1 MLPHPAFALPA
12 AFADA
17 RADGAPF
24 PYAVADATSGAAGVR
39 HRGGTLELAV
49 RAVLEPWDPARPAG
63 GWLAV
68 ARLVQEPLLTLEF
81 GAAREAYAPR
91 PRPALATAWE
101 RTADGLLHTFALR
114 DHVLWAGEAAAAAP
128 LAAADVVAS
137 LRAALERAGSPP
149 PFDPATALAAPDA
162 RTVTLRLPRPD
173 ADLLVA
179 LAALPI
185 APPGAAPGPAG
196 SGPFAVERVEG
207 FTVRLRAHA
216 AHWRGAPALDGIS
229 VRSGM
234 DGSAQGAAFAAGVLA
249 VGDAL
254 PQSVADAEALL
265 RERPEA
271 VVSAAPVLAAASSWA
286 FDLADPRFA
295 DERVR
300 RALSLALDRAH
311 IRERAHGGYA
321 RHVPAQA
328 WPFVF
333 DRLPTGAALGA
344 WQRHDPTE
352 ARALLAAAGPTQL
365 AFTVAYSTDAGRAAE
380 HESLLMVAMLRASG
394 VDARLERQPA
404 VAFAAGWRDASFV
417 GAADGRAVAAPS
429 ASAFF
434 HDQLVSRR
442 AGAPS
447 ANPWRIADAQLDAWA
462 VAQRAELDPYARRDL
477 LRRIWERLQDRIYRL
492 DKAQPFPLAV
502 RPAWLHGWDAL
513 TPFAATDAPPARIG
527 ASAHTWIDSPTGG
540 S

>member
-1 MLPHPAFALPA
+1 MLPPPAFALPA
-12 AFADA
+12 AFVDA

-24 PYAVADATSGAAGVR
+24 PYAGADAPSGAPGVR

-49 RAVLEPWDPARPAG
+49 RAALEPWDPARPAG
-63 GWLAV
+63 AWLAV

-81 GAAREAYAPR
+81 GAAREAYTPR
-91 PRPALATAWE
+91 PQPALAATWE
-101 RTADGLLHTFALR
+101 RTADGLLHTFTLR
-114 DHVLWAGEAAAAAP
+114 DHVLCAGDGAADAP
-128 LAAADVVAS
+128 LTAADVVAS
-137 LRAALERAGSPP
+137 LRAALERGGSPP

-185 APPGAAPGPAG
+185 APLAVAPLPAG

-207 FTVRLRAHA
+207 STVRLRAHA

-229 VRSGM
+229 MRSGM
-234 DGSAQGAAFAAGVLA
+234 DAGAQGAAFAAGVLA

-254 PQSVADAEALL
+254 PQSVTDADALL

-286 FDLADPRFA
+286 FDLADARFA

-300 RALSLALDRAH
+300 RALSLALDRSH

-333 DRLPTGAALGA
+333 DRPPSGAALGA
-344 WQRHDPTE
+344 WQRHDPAE
-352 ARALLAAAGPTQL
+352 ARALLAAAGLPQL
-365 AFTVAYSTDAGRAAE
+365 AFTVAYSVDAGRATE
-380 HESLLMVAMLRASG
+380 YESLLMVAMLRAIG
-394 VDARLERQPA
+394 VDARLARQPA
-404 VAFAAGWRDASFV
+404 VAFAARWRDASFA
-417 GAADGRAVAAPS
+417 GAADGQAVAAPS

-442 AGAPS
+442 AGAPG
-447 ANPWRIADAQLDAWA
+447 ANHWRIADAQLDAWA
-462 VAQRAELDPYARRDL
+462 AAQRTELDPYARRDL
-477 LRRIWERLQDRIYRL
+477 LRRIWERLQDRVYRL
-492 DKAQPFPLAV
+492 DKAQPFPLTV
-502 RPAWLHGWDAL
+502 RPAWLHGWGAL
-513 TPFAATDAPPARIG
+513 TPFAATDAPLARVG
-527 ASAHTWIDSPTGG
+527 ASARTWIDGPNGG